1 MNVAYNMDCMEY
13 MRTLQD
19 KAFDLAVVDPPYF
32 SGPERRGYYGC
43 KISPI
48 GVKRDYPVS
57 PKWDIPDAEFFAECG
72 MQRRVR
78 MIEYIRVVS
87 KQRPAKRAFDMQVG
101 AHLRVYIAGK
111 ITGDKNYR
119 EKFAKAEQ
127 ALTAMGHCVLNPAN
141 LPSGMEQGDYM
152 RICFSMIDC
161 ADCVV
166 LLPDWRESDGARL
179 ERAYAEKIGKEVV
192 VADQGR
198 IDEFLEKMRR

>member
-1 MNVAYNMDCMEY
+1 VGKIHNAGLTIKEVAAEAGMNPKYISTVLN
-13 MRTLQD
+13 QD
-19 KAFDLAVVDPPYF
+19 TDAPKA
-32 SGPERRGYYGC
+32 E
-43 KISPI
+43 
-48 GVKRDYPVS
+48 
-57 PKWDIPDAEFFAECG
+57 
-72 MQRRVR
+72 
-78 MIEYIRVVS
+78 
-87 KQRPAKRAFDMQVG
+87 AKLRAFDVQVG

-119 EKFAKAEQ
+119 EKFAKAEMV
-127 ALTAMGHCVLNPAN
+127 LTAMGHCVLNPAN

-166 LLPDWRESDGARL
+166 LLPDWRESSGARL

-198 IDEFLEKMRR
+198 IDEFLEKVGRKHE

>member
-1 MNVAYNMDCMEY
+1 
-13 MRTLQD
+13 
-19 KAFDLAVVDPPYF
+19 
-32 SGPERRGYYGC
+32 
-43 KISPI
+43 
-48 GVKRDYPVS
+48 
-57 PKWDIPDAEFFAECG
+57 
-72 MQRRVR
+72 
-78 MIEYIRVVS
+78 MIEYIKVVS
-87 KQRPAKRAFDMQVG
+87 KQRPAKRTFDMQVG
-101 AHLRVYIAGK
+101 AHLRVYVAGK
-111 ITGDKNYR
+111 ITGDANYR

-166 LLPDWRESDGARL
+166 LLPDWRESSGARL

-198 IDEFLEKMRR
+198 IDEFLEKMEARA

>member
-1 MNVAYNMDCMEY
+1 MEY

-57 PKWDIPDAEFFAECG
+57 PKWDIPDAEFFAELD
-72 MQRRVR
+72 R
-78 MIEYIRVVS
+78 VS
-87 KQRPAKRAFDMQVG
+87 K
-101 AHLRVYIAGK
+101 HY
-111 ITGDKNYR
+111 
-119 EKFAKAEQ
+119 KAEQ

-198 IDEFLEKMRR
+198 IDEFLEKMEARA